1 VCPLRDSC
9 CGTVARF
16 DDQRFQSTFEKVRG
30 CGQPLRAAADHHN
43 RQLSQDLLLA
53 STFIDALMFV
63 DTSMFVNACGMMAP

>member
-1 VCPLRDSC
+1 
-9 CGTVARF
+9 
-16 DDQRFQSTFEKVRG
+16 VRG

-63 DTSMFVNACGMMAP
+63 DTSMFVNAYGMMAP